1 MECIGG
7 YALAVVV
14 FGLFP
19 GLFLCLQ
26 AAILY
31 LTFFKQE
38 PVNWRVRL
46 VSVNSPG
53 LIPMNSQDSLD
64 IESQLPEDKHQ
75 TDIKP
80 STGEV
85 VESSTRP
92 MKKQSSGQ
100 HEVSSSMQEIE
111 TIGASTEA
119 TSVVSL
125 SLFDRLVR
133 PLVGPPIDKTKWET
147 VHHDDRFL
155 HRFGPLFEDFRAPD
169 CQTKYGI
176 YTVMQKCTLCVFRDT
191 SSTST
196 RARWSFYR
204 RGYMGKLFALATA
217 FTDSFKLI
225 LLALVCSSE
234 LPDMELG
241 QLTFALCLS
250 FGFLVFL
257 RLLRP
262 FRSRGRLAVVLLIE
276 FVDCLTFIL
285 AIIAVTAD
293 KDDQELKEKC
303 GFMMLCSQGVVYLLM
318 VLEKASTACFRG
330 FLFCFEQCKQHLPSS
345 KQQDS
350 I

>member
-1 MECIGG
+1 MNCIGG
-7 YALAVVV
+7 YVLAVVV

-38 PVNWRVRL
+38 PVKWRVRL

-53 LIPMNSQDSLD
+53 LIPMNSQGSLD
-64 IESQLPEDKHQ
+64 IESQIPEDKHQ
-75 TDIKP
+75 TEIKS
-80 STGEV
+80 STGKV
-85 VESSTRP
+85 LESSTRP
-92 MKKQSSGQ
+92 MREHSPSQD
-100 HEVSSSMQEIE
+100 EVSLSMHEME

-119 TSVVSL
+119 TSVVTL
-125 SLFDRLVR
+125 TFFDQLVR
-133 PLVGPPIDKTKWET
+133 PLVGPPIDKTRWET

-155 HRFGPLFEDFRAPD
+155 HRFGPLFEDFRAPN
-169 CQTKYGI
+169 CQTKYES
-176 YTVMQKCTLCVFRDT
+176 YTLIQKCNLCVFRDT

-196 RARWSFYR
+196 GARWSFYCS
-204 RGYMGKLFALATA
+204 GYMGKLFALATA

-276 FVDCLTFIL
+276 FIDCLTFIL
-285 AIIAVTAD
+285 AIIAITAD

-330 FLFCFEQCKQHLPSS
+330 FLFCSERCKQHLSS
-345 KQQDS
+345 SEQQES